1 MNKIL
6 FHLLF
11 KDLLEARRSYKLL
24 IMIITFF
31 FLGLTSP
38 IFAYYMPE
46 LFKLIGSQQG
56 LIIDFNTP
64 TVTDSLLEY
73 YKNISQVSL
82 FVMIFIFMGAIN
94 IEKEKGTAAF
104 LLVKPV
110 KSYQFILS
118 KYISMTLLL
127 FISIIISTTICGI
140 YTYSLFKTLNIVHL
154 VKISFFLFIYLL
166 TILSITLLFSSLF
179 SKQIVSGICAF
190 VTWIMLETLSSIKII
205 GLFLPGRLSSEAQAT
220 AFGMSTEIT
229 PVFGSI
235 VLIIIS
241 ILLSIHLIKK
251 RI

>member
-11 KDLLEARRSYKLL
+11 KDLLETKRSYKLL

-31 FLGLTSP
+31 FFGLISP
-38 IFAYYMPE
+38 ISAYYMPE

-56 LIIDFNTP
+56 MIIEFKAP
-64 TVTDSLLEY
+64 SVTDSLLQY

-94 IEKEKGTAAF
+94 VEKEKGTAAF

-118 KYISMTLLL
+118 KYISMTFLL

-140 YTYSLFKTLNIVHL
+140 YTHILFKTINILHL
-154 VKISFFLFIYLL
+154 LKMSLFLFVYLH

-179 SKQIVSGICAF
+179 SKQIVSGISTF
-190 VTWIMLETLSSIKII
+190 ITWILLETLSTIKII
-205 GLFLPGRLSSEAQAT
+205 GLFLPGRLSNEAQT
-220 AFGMSTEIT
+220 TVFDMSARIEPII
-229 PVFGSI
+229 GS
-235 VLIIIS
+235 LIIIT
-241 ILLSIHLIKK
+241 LSIFLSIYFFKK
-251 RI
+251 RL